1 MLRNPESIQVQ
12 EPQLAAAR
20 TLPKSQ
26 AHDCDTHHKS
36 SLELSISLP
45 PSIALVLSLGVAFG
59 ERGKVMRVS
68 KMHTTAQ
75 KAIQYLK
82 KLDNDKEIKRGLL
95 KKNRP
100 TYKCSYSSLVEQGG
114 IHLIILTSI
123 LQIHHLADSSPQ
135 PLIPKPSE
143 ERLPP
148 QSTRHY
154 SKTDTRL

>member
-1 MLRNPESIQVQ
+1 VLRNPESIQVQ
-12 EPQLAAAR
+12 EPQLASAR

-45 PSIALVLSLGVAFG
+45 PSIALVPSFG
-59 ERGKVMRVS
+59 ERGKVMRVG

-75 KAIQYLK
+75 KAIQFLK
-82 KLDNDKEIKRGLL
+82 KLDNDKEIKMGLL

-114 IHLIILTSI
+114 NTPNHLDFNSP
-123 LQIHHLADSSPQ
+123 DSSPGVF
-135 PLIPKPSE
+135 
-143 ERLPP
+143 
-148 QSTRHY
+148 
-154 SKTDTRL
+154 

>member
-1 MLRNPESIQVQ
+1 VLRNPESIQVQ
-12 EPQLAAAR
+12 EPQLASAR
-20 TLPKSQ
+20 TLPKRQ

-45 PSIALVLSLGVAFG
+45 PSIALVPSFG
-59 ERGKVMRVS
+59 ERGKVMRVG
-68 KMHTTAQ
+68 KMHTAAQ
-75 KAIQYLK
+75 KAIQVLK
-82 KLDNDKEIKRGLL
+82 KLDNDKEIKMGLL

-100 TYKCSYSSLVEQGG
+100 TYKCSYSSLVEQGA

-123 LQIHHLADSSPQ
+123 PQIHHLAYSSPQ
-135 PLIPKPSE
+135 PLIPNSSE

-148 QSTRHY
+148 QCTRHY